1 MKRFSLVVVL
11 LVLCFFGTLTQAQ
24 NKPTEGPVWRI
35 SLFKVKPGRLSD
47 VLMNWRQN
55 WRAINEEMKRQGLI
69 VDYRVYVNTTTDGP
83 NDWDLATAIAYKN
96 WAAFDGLGEK
106 VDAITLK
113 HYGSLE
119 KRQQAVEELNQM
131 RELVS
136 SRLVTELTLT
146 PLQ

>member
-1 MKRFSLVVVL
+1 MKRFSLVTVL
-11 LVLCFFGTLTQAQ
+11 LVLCFFGTYAQAQ

-35 SLFKVKPGRLSD
+35 SLFKVKPGKLSD

-55 WRAINEEMKRQGLI
+55 WRVINEEMKRQGLI
-69 VDYRVYVNTTTDGP
+69 VGYRVYVNTTTDGP
-83 NDWDLATAIAYKN
+83 DDWDLATAIAYKN

-113 HYGSLE
+113 HYGSPE
-119 KRQQAVEELNQM
+119 KRQQAVDELNQM
-131 RELVS
+131 RQLVS
-136 SRLVTELTLT
+136 SRLVEELTLT